1 MVSNPMLII
10 TIPLAQLLEKELE
23 VEAGRS
29 AVAALKEESEG
40 VEEVT
45 NYYNRTPN
53 ANPQLPPRNTNA
65 YFQVPFIGFF

>member
-1 MVSNPMLII
+1 MLII
-10 TIPLAQLLEKELE
+10 TMPSAQLLEKELE

-45 NYYNRTPN
+45 NYYNWTPN
-53 ANPQLPPRNTNA
+53 IYHPPTA
-65 YFQVPFIGFF
+65 SP

>member
-1 MVSNPMLII
+1 MLII
-10 TIPLAQLLEKELE
+10 TIPSAQLLEKELE

-45 NYYNRTPN
+45 NYYNWSPN
-53 ANPQLPPRNTNA
+53 TTLQLPPHNTNV
-65 YFQVPFIGFF
+65 YFQVPFRGFF